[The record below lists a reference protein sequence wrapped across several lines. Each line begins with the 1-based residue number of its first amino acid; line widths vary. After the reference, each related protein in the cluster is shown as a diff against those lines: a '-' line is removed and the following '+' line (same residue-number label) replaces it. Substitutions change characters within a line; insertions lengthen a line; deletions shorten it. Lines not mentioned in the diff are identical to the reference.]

1 MPRKA
6 DVGVTLTDLF
16 CGAGGSS
23 EGAAQAGATPY
34 LALNHWAR
42 AIETHNTNFPDCLHD
57 CTDVQA
63 SDPRRYPSTNILI
76 ASPECTN
83 HSLAKGVKRQPYKQ
97 DLFGNALINPQDER
111 SRATM
116 WDVVRFAEYHRY
128 ELCIIENV
136 VDAAKWELFDEWL
149 SAMHKLGYEH
159 EAVYF
164 NSQFAF
170 PTPQSRDRMYV
181 IFWRK
186 GNRKPNLDFTPPAPC
201 GPCGVVVNA
210 LQTWKGPKR
219 WGRYGARR
227 QYIYTCPKCRGE
239 VTPYYFAAM
248 NAIDW
253 SVPAERIGDRKKP
266 LQPKT
271 MERIRYGLEKY
282 GRNPLIITANHSGS
296 APGRVRDAATTPLYT
311 ALGSREL
318 GIALPYYLQTTYTQ
332 ANGSNVAGPESP
344 TFTQTTRAALGMVA
358 PALLGMAYTHDAEQR
373 ATSAGEVLPTQTVRG
388 NLALLGFL
396 SKQFSGEGH
405 ALPLNAPTGSL
416 TTVDHHA
423 LITPLM
429 VSVND
434 FDSRTIPATDQSGGT
449 QTTQD
454 KWAIAA
460 PSFIAEMHGTSKAA
474 PITDSLMCIA
484 TSQHHALIRP
494 DSLAQYM
501 IATGQPRDVG
511 ELQSMLDRLTVDDL
525 TFRMLKAHEIQRG
538 MAFPD
543 TYQVLGNTTERI
555 KQLGNAV
562 TPPVMQMLVER
573 CVASLEYQP

>member
-1 MPRKA
+1 MPRKK
-6 DVGVTLTDLF
+6 DIGVTLTDLF

-42 AIETHNTNFPDCLHD
+42 AIETHNTNFPDCHHD

-83 HSLAKGVKRQPYKQ
+83 HSLAKGQKRQPYKK
-97 DLFGNALINPQDER
+97 DLFGNQLIDPADER

-149 SAMHKLGYEH
+149 SAMHKLGYRH
-159 EAVYF
+159 EIVYF

-181 IFWRK
+181 VFWKK

-201 GPCGVVVNA
+201 QPCGAVVNA
-210 LQTWKGPKR
+210 LQTWKSHKR
-219 WGRYGARR
+219 WGRYGAKR
-227 QYIYTCPKCRGE
+227 QYLYTCPKCRNE
-239 VTPYYFAAM
+239 VTPYFFAAM

-253 SVPAERIGDRKKP
+253 SIQAERIGDRKRP

-271 MERIRYGLEKY
+271 LERIKYGLEKY
-282 GRNPLIITANHSGS
+282 GRNPLVVTHHST
-296 APGRVRDAATTPLYT
+296 PRVQGMGESLPTVTTL
-311 ALGSREL
+311 RNMM
-318 GIALPYYLQTTYTQ
+318 GIAAPSLVGMAYTQ
-332 ANGSNVAGPESP
+332 ANGSYTYDGSGPMP
-344 TFTQTTRAALGMVA
+344 TQTTRG
-358 PALLGMAYTHDAEQR
+358 D
-373 ATSAGEVLPTQTVRG
+373 
-388 NLALLGFL
+388 LALVGFL

-405 ALPLNAPTGSL
+405 AIPLTAPSGSH
-416 TTVDHHA
+416 TTIDHHA
-423 LITPLM
+423 VVGVPQAFFAYSGRNADATAISDEFGTFATLPHHTLI
-429 VSVND
+429 
-434 FDSRTIPATDQSGGT
+434 
-449 QTTQD
+449 
-454 KWAIAA
+454 A

-474 PITDSLMCIA
+474 PLTDSLMCIA
-484 TSQHHALIRP
+484 TGNHHALIRP
-494 DSLAQYM
+494 DAIEAYCT
-501 IATGQPRDVG
+501 ATGQPRDLG
-511 ELQSMLDRLTVDDL
+511 ELQQMLNRLEVEDL
-525 TFRMLKAHEIQRG
+525 TFRMLKPHEIQRG

-543 TYQVLGNTTERI
+543 TYTVLGNSSEKI

-573 CVASLEYQP
+573 AIQSLEAA